1 MKAISIQQPWAHE
14 ILLEQKRY
22 EYSTWST
29 EHRGDLLICSSA
41 NPKIENTIPGHA
53 LCVVNVTDVI
63 QITKSNYRELEYDW
77 APARGEKLYA
87 WKLENVRLVEPFPVK
102 GKLNFYYVD
111 DELIH
116 IVPEDDM
123 TEEESEAWFET
134 HFKPL
139 LYQKKRK

>member
-22 EYSTWST
+22 EYRTWST

-63 QITKSNYRELEYDW
+63 QITKKNYQELEFDGP
-77 APARGEKLYA
+77 PARGEKIYA
-87 WKLENVRLVEPFPVK
+87 WKLEDVRLVEPFPVK